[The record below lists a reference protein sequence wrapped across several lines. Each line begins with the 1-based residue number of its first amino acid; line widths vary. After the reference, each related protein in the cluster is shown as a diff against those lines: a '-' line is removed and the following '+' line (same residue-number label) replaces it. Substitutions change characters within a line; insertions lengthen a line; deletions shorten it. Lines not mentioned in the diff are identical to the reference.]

1 MTNVDEGAVE
11 EQRHSEVFGES
22 SGSVHS
28 SCSKIPEAGFGRR
41 YFIFS
46 SIFFVLAA
54 FLGAISDIVTK
65 NWVFSWLGLPG
76 EYREVEPEGVYW
88 LLSGMFGFQT
98 SLNGGGLF
106 GMWQGQSFPLAIL
119 SCLALLGIC
128 FWFFCVAWR
137 SQFMAFTLGIIAA
150 GILGNLY
157 DRLGFHSLVWGGDSI
172 YAVRDWILVMIGTYH
187 WPNFNLADSFLV
199 CGTILILLQPFF
211 EWAAKKMVYRK
222 SPKCKKISGKGGF
235 DVPC

>member
-1 MTNVDEGAVE
+1 MASDNGVE
-11 EQRHSEVFGES
+11 TGGQGHSDVVAD
-22 SGSVHS
+22 SGDKASVH
-28 SCSKIPEAGFGRR
+28 GLR

-46 SIFFVLAA
+46 SIFFVLLA
-54 FLGAISDIVTK
+54 FLGAIADVVTK
-65 NWVFSWLGLPG
+65 NWAFSWLGFPDKYG
-76 EYREVEPEGVYW
+76 QVESESVYW
-88 LLSGMFGFQT
+88 LLSGRFGFQM

-119 SCLALLGIC
+119 SCLALFGIC
-128 FWFFCVAWR
+128 FWFFFVAWR
-137 SQFMAFTLGIIAA
+137 SRFMVFTLGIIAA

-157 DRLGFHSLVWGGDSI
+157 DRLGFHSLVWNGDSI

-211 EWAAKKMVYRK
+211 EWAAKKISTSKK
-222 SPKCKKISGKGGF
+222 SDAQKISGKGGI
-235 DVPC
+235 